1 MILTTLIMY
10 VLLYLALIVAYMTVL
25 HYIATKP
32 EEPSAERKAVPLADD
47 GGAPA
52 AQHP

>member
-1 MILTTLIMY
+1 MY
-10 VLLYLALIVAYMTVL
+10 VLLYLVLIVAYMTVL

-32 EEPSAERKAVPLADD
+32 EEPSADRKAVPLADD